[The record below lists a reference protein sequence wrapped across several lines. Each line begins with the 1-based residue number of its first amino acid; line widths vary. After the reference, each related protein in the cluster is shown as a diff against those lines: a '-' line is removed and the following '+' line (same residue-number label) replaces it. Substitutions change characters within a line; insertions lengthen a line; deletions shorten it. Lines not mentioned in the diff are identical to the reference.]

1 MSDALTPEQIA
12 QLKAQADAAI
22 KAAAD
27 KDRADIEAK
36 AQEKAKADLAEQTA
50 KEAQEK
56 RLKELEELV
65 AAQKLA
71 ADAKEKELLKKI
83 DELASSKA
91 TVSTRD
97 PFANTNTTKVKTWKD
112 LPEQTRAKIQDAYAN
127 EFFNPNH
134 KRKSN

>member
-27 KDRADIEAK
+27 KERADIEAK
-36 AQEKAKADLAEQTA
+36 AAEKAKAELAEQQA
-50 KEAQEK
+50 KEAQDK
-56 RLKELEELV
+56 RMKELEDLV
-65 AAQKLA
+65 AKQKEA
-71 ADAKEKELLKKI
+71 AELKEKELLKKI

-91 TVSTRD
+91 TVNVRD
-97 PFANTNTTKVKTWKD
+97 PFANSNTTKVKTWKD
-112 LPEQTRAKIQDAYAN
+112 LPEQTRTKIQEAYAN

-134 KRKSN
+134 KRNKN

>member
-27 KDRADIEAK
+27 KERADIEAK
-36 AQEKAKADLAEQTA
+36 AAEKAKAELAEQQA

-65 AAQKLA
+65 NAQKA
-71 ADAKEKELLKKI
+71 AAEAKEKELLKKI

-91 TVSTRD
+91 TIQQRD
-97 PFANTNTTKVKTWKD
+97 PFKNDNTTKVKTWND
-112 LPEQTRAKIQDAYAN
+112 LPEPTRMKIQEAYAN

-134 KRKSN
+134 KRK